1 MDTSDNSIFKMI
13 TPMADP
19 VTPASLATPLMDII
33 EDNDH
38 SIIEKQKNPV
48 TRPLMYKMSTE
59 VSPSRGESVDLL
71 DLLGQSENV
80 ASEGSNLPSSD
91 EVISQPVAPK
101 VVKPVKPT
109 LKVASRVPLRNAPKP
124 GVRPKVVK
132 VVNDKPVA
140 KSVTEAP
147 KTPLKNTTKDSTVS
161 HHVTMNSEPH
171 PAEPKPVLVKQTVMV
186 KEPVSETI
194 SMETLQSMV
203 GVKR

>member
-1 MDTSDNSIFKMI
+1 MI

-19 VTPASLATPLMDII
+19 VNPASLATPLMDII

-186 KEPVSETI
+186 KEPVSETV